1 MKKKASEALAGGM
14 PPSAVYAFVSLGRYE
29 LDCEIPMPAP
39 TPPPPKNEESVPVQ
53 FPVCWGEEYRA
64 APNALFRSALFPA
77 LSNNEKENRRF
88 VKKEEVFSV
97 AGLTVVFTGQQFDQS
112 DLDIYLEILNFAKH
126 QNMGTVVK
134 FTAYSMLKALGLTNG
149 YKNHE
154 HLHDVIIRLRGG
166 TLEVTDHK
174 KRYMGGFLEGIIR
187 DEITLEYE
195 VIINPRFAVL
205 FGFDMYSKLN
215 IEKRRALGKNNTAK
229 AIYGYYATHINPA
242 AHKFETLTSIA
253 GLANTNKRQTKA
265 TIIKAHDAMKSVGI
279 LNDYTVIDD
288 TIKAE
293 IEPTA
298 SQQRAITKK
307 AEKKTAGTRRR
318 KMTRVSDLLPH

>member
-14 PPSAVYAFVSLGRYE
+14 SPSAVYAFVSLGRYE
-29 LDCEIPMPAP
+29 LDCEIPMPEP

-77 LSNNEKENRRF
+77 LSSNGKENRRYIEG
-88 VKKEEVFSV
+88 EEVFSV
-97 AGLTVVFTGQQFDQS
+97 AGLKILFTGKQFDQS
-112 DLDIYLEILNFAKH
+112 DLDVYLEILNIAR
-126 QNMGTVVK
+126 NSPMGTAVT
-134 FTAYSMLKALGLTNG
+134 FSAYQLLKALGITDGAEN
-149 YKNHE
+149 YKR
-154 HLHDVIIRLRGG
+154 LHSVIVRLCGGVLDV
-166 TLEVTDHK
+166 VDHG
-174 KRYMGGFLEGIIR
+174 KRYFGQLLYGGGR
-187 DEITLEYE
+187 DEAMNYE
-195 VIINPRFAVL
+195 IYLNPRFAIL
-205 FGFDMYSKLN
+205 FGFDTFSKLN
-215 IEKRRALGKNNTAK
+215 IEKRRALGRNNTAK
-229 AIYGYYATHINPA
+229 SIYGYYATHINPA

-253 GLANTNKRQTKA
+253 GLENTNKRQTKA

-318 KMTRVSDLLPH
+318 KMTRASDLLPH

>member
-1 MKKKASEALAGGM
+1 MS
-14 PPSAVYAFVSLGRYE
+14 PSAVQAFVNLGRYE
-29 LDCEIPMPAP
+29 LDCEIPMSEP
-39 TPPPPKNEESVPVQ
+39 TPQPPKNKEIAPVQ

-64 APNALFRSALFPA
+64 APNAFFRSALFPA
-77 LSNNEKENRRF
+77 LSSQEKEKRQF
-88 VKKEEVFSV
+88 MQKQKITCV
-97 AGLTVVFTGQQFDQS
+97 AGLEIIFTGQQFDQS
-112 DLDIYLEILNFAKH
+112 DLDVYLEILNFAKS

-134 FTAYSMLKALGLTNG
+134 FTAYSMLKSLGLTNG
-149 YKNHE
+149 HKNHE

-215 IEKRRALGKNNTAK
+215 IEKRRALGRNNTAK
-229 AIYGYYATHINPA
+229 SIYGYYATHINPM
-242 AHKFETLTSIA
+242 AHKFETLTGIA

-279 LNDYTVIDD
+279 LNGYTVIDD
-288 TIKAE
+288 TIKADVNHTE
-293 IEPTA
+293 
-298 SQQRAITKK
+298 SQERAITK
-307 AEKKTAGTRRR
+307 AAAKKTAGTRRR
-318 KMTRVSDLLPH
+318 KLTCAIDLLPH